1 MEYEGRKC
9 VETMPRSFG
18 MKSET
23 NTSSFAPQLAALSG
37 ELEGGLSVILSLD
50 DLSYC
55 RPSRGGSSVGAQFRH
70 VLDHVKSLLA
80 GLADGRIDY
89 AARER
94 DVRLEIERDLAATVF
109 RRVINDIAAVD
120 LGLLGRS
127 VLVRSEV
134 DTDSWLPVS
143 VGREFEAA
151 FSHTIHHHALIA
163 EKLIGMGIDCG
174 PQFGVAPST
183 LAYQQKQAA

>member
-1 MEYEGRKC
+1 MELEGRKG

-18 MKSET
+18 MKSVT
-23 NTSSFAPQLAALSG
+23 NTSSFAPQLAALSS
-37 ELEGGLSVILSLD
+37 ELERGLSVILSLD

-89 AARER
+89 TARER
-94 DVRLEIERDLAATVF
+94 DVRLEIERELAIMVF
-109 RRVINDIAAVD
+109 RRVIDDIATVD
-120 LGLLGRS
+120 RRMLGRS

-134 DTDSWLPVS
+134 DAGSWLPSS
-143 VGREFEAA
+143 VGREFEATL
-151 FSHTIHHHALIA
+151 SHTIHHHALIA
-163 EKLIGMGIDCG
+163 EKLIGMGIECG

-183 LAYQQKQAA
+183 LAYLQKQAA